1 MGYQNHRISWFC
13 LKASMDEVR
22 LCDVCSVPVEFDRLG
37 DVLVWGVLEG
47 ESGVGFGHMGSGV
60 GGLWVKDKFGSW
72 RGRLYTLFDLM
83 RLCPFAVLVGLGC
96 EIKRMELI
104 SFV

>member
-1 MGYQNHRISWFC
+1 
-13 LKASMDEVR
+13 
-22 LCDVCSVPVEFDRLG
+22 
-37 DVLVWGVLEG
+37 
-47 ESGVGFGHMGSGV
+47 MGSGV
-60 GGLWVKDKFGSW
+60 GGLWVKVMFGSE

-96 EIKRMELI
+96 EMKRMEFI